1 MHLRWRCSGIRSGRR
16 PVTNF
21 RARCSRRSVTRA
33 ENAPAEDGCNVSKDE
48 VFQPW
53 FKKRA
58 IEDVEAFVPDMAGSA
73 RGKVLPADKFGTGE
87 MKMPESIFGQTIS
100 GDYVTDPNNV
110 EDRDMLL
117 VPDAGTLRPVP
128 WATDPAAS
136 VFLDCYRRDM
146 TRVPTSP
153 RGVLRRVLAK
163 FESSGWIPVVAPEVE
178 FYLLSPHSDPMKEA
192 EPPEGR
198 LGWTEGARQPYS
210 IDTMND
216 FDPFINDVYAY
227 CEDQGIRIDT
237 LSQEAGPAQ
246 FEINFLHGHPVDLAD
261 QVFLFKRTVREAAI
275 EHEMRATFL
284 AKPMSGEA
292 GSALHIHQSVVDK
305 DGVNIFST
313 PAGEPSDLFYGFLGG
328 LQRYMPEALLIFA
341 PYVNSFRRFLNPFDS
356 PVNLAWAIDNRTVG
370 LRVPDAPPEARRIE
384 NRLAGSDVNPYL
396 VIAAT
401 LACGYLGMINR
412 LQPTEATEGS
422 AYGDDHSLHRHIF
435 AAIDELR
442 DSEGMCSILGD
453 AFINLYTALKE
464 HEYKEFQEIITPY
477 EREILMFN
485 V

>member
-1 MHLRWRCSGIRSGRR
+1 MTH
-16 PVTNF
+16 
-21 RARCSRRSVTRA
+21 A
-33 ENAPAEDGCNVSKDE
+33 ENAPVNDGCNVSKDE
-48 VFQPW
+48 IFQPW
-53 FKKRA
+53 FKKRG

-100 GDYVTDPNNV
+100 GDYVEDPNNV

-117 VPDAGTLRPVP
+117 VPDPGTLRPVP

-146 TRVPTSP
+146 TQVPTSP

-163 FESSGWIPVVAPEVE
+163 FEERGWVPVVAPEVE

-227 CEDQGIRIDT
+227 CEDQGIWIDT

-246 FEINFLHGHPVDLAD
+246 FEINFLHGNAVDLAD

-275 EHEMRATFL
+275 EHEMHATFL
-284 AKPMSGEA
+284 AKPMSEDA

-305 DGVNIFST
+305 QGRNIFSA
-313 PAGEPSDLFYGFLGG
+313 PDGEPSELFYSFLGG
-328 LQRYMPEALLIFA
+328 LQHYMPDAMLVFA
-341 PYVNSFRRFLNPFDS
+341 PYVNSYRRFLNPWDS

-370 LRVPDAPPEARRIE
+370 LRVPDASPDARRIE
-384 NRLAGSDVNPYL
+384 NRIAGSDVNPYL

-401 LACGYLGMINR
+401 LACGYLGMVEG
-412 LQPTEATEGS
+412 LKPTDPITGS
-422 AYGDDHSLHRHIF
+422 AYGSEFKLHWHIHS
-435 AAIDELR
+435 AIEALR
-442 DSEGMCSILGD
+442 DSNAMRSMLGD
-453 AFINLYTALKE
+453 EFVTLYCGLKRA
-464 HEYKEFQEIITPY
+464 EFMEFEEIITPW